1 MEGTRCAFGNNG
13 RILALLSPDGRLKI
27 WDCTAGSLKHEYT
40 SPSHLSTSCTC
51 LRWSRTSRT
60 TVSLKTHNCVACS
73 KESSSLRSLLL
84 NKRRNNMQCSI
95 LLVQEVIAEVIF
107 KNYGSNVVQT
117 CVDFEDPPTFL
128 S

>member
-27 WDCTAGSLKHEYT
+27 WDCTAGTLKHEYT

-51 LRWSRTSRT
+51 LRWSRTSRV
-60 TVSLKTHNCVACS
+60 TVSTNSHKCVACS
-73 KESSSLRSLLL
+73 KESSSLLRFLL
-84 NKRRNNMQCSI
+84 NKRRNYMQCSV
-95 LLVQEVIAEVIF
+95 LLVLEVKAQVTF
-107 KNYGSNVVQT
+107 KNYDSNAVQT
-117 CVDFEDPPTFL
+117 CEDFEEPPTFL